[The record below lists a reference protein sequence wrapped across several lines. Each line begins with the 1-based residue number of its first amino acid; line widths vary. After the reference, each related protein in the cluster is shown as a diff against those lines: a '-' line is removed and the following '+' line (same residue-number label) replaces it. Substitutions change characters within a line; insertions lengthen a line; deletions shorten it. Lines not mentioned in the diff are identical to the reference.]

1 MTYAAEDGTYKK
13 YNSEEI
19 KVKVITCSK
28 LWIKTTEQ
36 CAECCTE
43 WV

>member
-1 MTYAAEDGTYKK
+1 MKQMTYATEEDTYKK

-28 LWIKTTEQ
+28 L
-36 CAECCTE
+36 
-43 WV
+43 